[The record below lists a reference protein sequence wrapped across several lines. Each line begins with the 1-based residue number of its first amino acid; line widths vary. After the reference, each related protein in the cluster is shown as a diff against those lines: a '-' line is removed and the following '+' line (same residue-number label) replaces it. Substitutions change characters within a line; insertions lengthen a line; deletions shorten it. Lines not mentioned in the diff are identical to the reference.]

1 MKFIY
6 SFPITFI
13 FLIFFYSFTYSQN
26 QILSLD
32 GDADY
37 AFANDSPSQQLTNS
51 VTIAGWI
58 KVNSNGTTSSIAR
71 KGATQTPAYSLNK
84 GSSDRFTFWVALGSW
99 VNSGY
104 SSTVATIGEW
114 YHVAGVYDGSEIK
127 IYVNGDLEASN
138 SYSGAIP
145 TTTDNFYIG
154 VDASTWV
161 EYFNGSVEELSV
173 WSKALTEAQIQTVMN
188 DSLSAAY
195 YQTSDSGLVA
205 YWKFNEV
212 EDLGVNSDGADDVR
226 DLSINGNHID
236 LQGDAFI
243 EPGGPAGVELI
254 SNEMPVDFSLNQNYP
269 NPLNPS
275 TKISFSIPEKSFVTL
290 KIFNSLGEEVETLV
304 ADELSAGNFK
314 YNWNAVNLPS
324 GVYFYT
330 LQTIEFTETK
340 KMILLK

>member
-1 MKFIY
+1 MFKY
-6 SFPITFI
+6 
-13 FLIFFYSFTYSQN
+13 
-26 QILSLD
+26 ILSIIILLSTSFFVNAQNRVLNLD

-37 AFANDSPSQQLTNS
+37 AFANDDTSFSITDA
-51 VTIAGWI
+51 VTVAAWVKI
-58 KVNSNGTTSSIAR
+58 NSNGTTSSIAR
-71 KGATQTPAYSLNK
+71 KGATLTPAYSLNK
-84 GSSDRFTFWVALGSW
+84 VSSDRFTFWVALGSW

-104 SSTVATIGEW
+104 SSTIATIGEW

-127 IYVNGDLEASN
+127 TYVNGNLEASS

-188 DSLSAAY
+188 NSLSAAY

-205 YWKFNEV
+205 YWKFNEL

-243 EPGGPAGVELI
+243 EIGGPAGVELI
-254 SNEMPVDFSLNQNYP
+254 SNEIPVDFSLNQNYP
-269 NPLNPS
+269 NPFNPS
-275 TKISFSIPEKSFVTL
+275 TTISFSIPEGSFVSL

-304 ADELSAGNFK
+304 AKELSAGNYK
-314 YNWNAVNLPS
+314 YEWNAKSLTS
-324 GVYFYT
+324 GIYFYK
-330 LQTIEFTETK
+330 LQTENFVETK

>member
-1 MKFIY
+1 MFKY
-6 SFPITFI
+6 
-13 FLIFFYSFTYSQN
+13 
-26 QILSLD
+26 ILSIIILLSTSFFVNAQNRVLNLD

-37 AFANDSPSQQLTNS
+37 AFANDDTSFSITDA
-51 VTIAGWI
+51 VTVAAWVKI
-58 KVNSNGTTSSIAR
+58 NSNGTTSSIAR
-71 KGATQTPAYSLNK
+71 KGATLTPAYSLNK
-84 GSSDRFTFWVALGSW
+84 VSSDRFTFWVALGSW

-104 SSTVATIGEW
+104 SSTIATIGEW

-127 IYVNGDLEASN
+127 TYVNGDLEAS
-138 SYSGAIP
+138 SLYSGAIP

-205 YWKFNEV
+205 YWKFNEL

-254 SNEMPVDFSLNQNYP
+254 SNEIPVDFSLNQNYP
-269 NPLNPS
+269 NPFNPS
-275 TKISFSIPEKSFVTL
+275 TTVNFSIPEATFVSL

-304 ADELSAGNFK
+304 AQELILGNYK
-314 YNWNAVNLPS
+314 YSWNAINLPS
-324 GVYFYT
+324 GVYFYK
-330 LQTIEFTETK
+330 LQTKNFVETK